1 MKKIYR
7 IQGLDCPN
15 CAREVE
21 EFLNTDERIEKAV
34 IDFMGKKLF
43 VTYRKEEY
51 EKEELEKKI
60 LSVEDGITLE
70 EYQMTASSQTET
82 KKNPFYRTMEF
93 QIIRLV
99 VASVLLAFAYFW
111 EMKAGLKLAF
121 YILAYLIAGIEVI
134 FQMIKGFT
142 KKQIFT
148 EYTLMTVAT
157 IGAMAIQE
165 YPEAILVMILYQIGE
180 LLQDASVDK
189 SRKSIQSTIALRP
202 KIAHRVH
209 EEDIETITPEQLQI
223 DDVIEIKIGEIV
235 PVDGILEQGGG
246 TLDMS
251 SLTGESIPVSV
262 EEGNEVLSGS
272 ILLSGYMR
280 LRVQKTY
287 QDSTVSKILELIEM
301 NGEKKAKAEKFVT
314 RFARIYTPIVFAVA
328 LCLAI
333 IPPLFNQ
340 QWTEYIYKALTFLV
354 VSCPCSIVISIP
366 LAYYI
371 GMGEMAKRGILIK
384 GAHYMDIL
392 NQLKTVVTDKTGTLT
407 KGQFSVIK
415 IVTTSLSEEQV
426 LEYAAYAESISHHPI
441 ALSIVKRYGKPID
454 PQKVTMAAEMAGQGV
469 EVMYDGKRICVGN
482 ASICPG
488 HQAEQE
494 IGTIAYMTIDGQYEG
509 YLLLADEIKEGSQAF
524 IDALHQYRIQSIM
537 LTGDKKT
544 YAAHVAEQLHVD
556 HYYAECMPEDKVKK
570 LEEILADSKNQ
581 KVLFVGDG
589 VNDAPCIIR
598 ADIGVAM
605 GAMGSEAA
613 IEASDMVIM
622 NDDLRKVLSA
632 IRISHV
638 TRNTSLFNLCA
649 ALTAKFVVYILALC
663 NISSMWIALLADVG
677 VTLLLI
683 ANSIYMKT
691 RLKRKTAREIKKAND
706 SNN

>member
-7 IQGLDCPN
+7 IHGLDCPN

-21 EFLNTDERIEKAV
+21 EFLNEDEKIEKV
-34 IDFMGKKLF
+34 IIDFMGKKLF
-43 VTYRKEEY
+43 VTYKTEDVY
-51 EKEELEKKI
+51 SLEELEKKI
-60 LSVEDGITLE
+60 LSVESGIALE
-70 EYQMTASSQTET
+70 EYQKENNAKVEE
-82 KKNPFYRTMEF
+82 KKEPFYQRMEF

-99 VASVLLAFAYFW
+99 IASILLAFAYFW
-111 EMKAGLKLAF
+111 DMKSGLQLAL
-121 YILAYLIAGIEVI
+121 YIVAYVISGIEVI
-134 FQMIKGFT
+134 FQMVKGFI

-148 EYTLMTVAT
+148 EYTLMSVAT

-189 SRKSIQSTIALRP
+189 SRESIQSTLALRP
-202 KIAHRVH
+202 KLAHRV
-209 EEDIETITPEQLQI
+209 EEDEIKTVSPEQLQI
-223 DDVIEIKIGEIV
+223 GDIIEIKIGEII
-235 PVDGILEQGGG
+235 PADGILMQGGG

-280 LRVQKTY
+280 ICVQKTY

-328 LCLAI
+328 LCLAV

-366 LAYYI
+366 LAYFI
-371 GMGEMAKRGILIK
+371 GMGEMAKRGIIIK
-384 GAHYMDIL
+384 GAHYMDTL

-407 KGQFSVIK
+407 KGSFAVTK
-415 IVTTSLSEEQV
+415 VKTTSLSEEKV
-426 LEYAAYAESISHHPI
+426 IEYAAYAESISHHPI
-441 ALSIVKRYGKPID
+441 ALSIIERYGKEID
-454 PQKVTMAAEMAGQGV
+454 PQKITAASEVAGRGV
-469 EVMYDGKRICVGN
+469 EVDYDGKHICVGN
-482 ASICPG
+482 ASICP
-488 HQAEQE
+488 ENRVDYE
-494 IGTIAYMTIDGQYEG
+494 IGTIAYITIDGKYEG
-509 YLLLADEIKEGSQAF
+509 YILLADEIKEGSVAF
-524 IDALHQYRIQSIM
+524 IEALHQKHIQSIM
-537 LTGDKKT
+537 LTGDKKA
-544 YAAHVAEQLHVD
+544 YASYIAKQLHVD
-556 HYYAECMPEDKVKK
+556 EYYAECMPEDKVKK
-570 LEEILADSKNQ
+570 LEEILSDSQ
-581 KVLFVGDG
+581 RGKVLFVGDG
-589 VNDAPCIIR
+589 VNDAPCIMR

-605 GAMGSEAA
+605 GAIGSEAA
-613 IEASDMVIM
+613 IESSDMVIM

-632 IRISHV
+632 IQIARV

-649 ALTAKFVVYILALC
+649 ALSVKFIVYILALC
-663 NISSMWIALLADVG
+663 NISSMWIALIADVG

-683 ANSIYMKT
+683 ANSIFMKT
-691 RLKRKTAREIKKAND
+691 RLKRRALKVKKAEKK
-706 SNN
+706 

>member
-7 IQGLDCPN
+7 IHGLDCPN

-21 EFLNTDERIEKAV
+21 EFLNEDEKIEKAV
-34 IDFMGKKLF
+34 IDFMGKKFF
-43 VTYRKEEY
+43 VTYKTEDAY
-51 EKEELEKKI
+51 SLEELEKKI
-60 LSVEDGITLE
+60 LSVEGGVTLE
-70 EYQMTASSQTET
+70 DYQAENNA
-82 KKNPFYRTMEF
+82 KKEEKKEPFYQKMEF

-99 VASVLLAFAYFW
+99 IASILLAFAYFW
-111 EMKAGLKLAF
+111 DMKSGLQLAL
-121 YILAYLIAGIEVI
+121 YIVAYVISGIEVI

-148 EYTLMTVAT
+148 EYTLMSVAT

-189 SRKSIQSTIALRP
+189 SRESIQSTLALRP
-202 KIAHRVH
+202 KLAHRV
-209 EEDIETITPEQLQI
+209 EEDEIKTVSPEQLQI
-223 DDVIEIKIGEIV
+223 GDIIEIKIGEII
-235 PVDGILEQGGG
+235 PADGILVQGGG

-262 EEGNEVLSGS
+262 EEENEVLSGS

-280 LRVQKTY
+280 IRVQKTY

-328 LCLAI
+328 LCLAV
-333 IPPLFNQ
+333 IPPLFNH

-366 LAYYI
+366 LAYFI
-371 GMGEMAKRGILIK
+371 GMGEMAKRGIIIK
-384 GAHYMDIL
+384 GAHYMDTL
-392 NQLKTVVTDKTGTLT
+392 NQLKIVVTDKTGTLT
-407 KGQFSVIK
+407 KGRFAVIK
-415 IVTTSLSEEQV
+415 VKTISLSEEKV
-426 LEYAAYAESISHHPI
+426 IEYAAYAESISHHPI
-441 ALSIVKRYGKPID
+441 ALSIIERYGKEID
-454 PQKVTMAAEMAGQGV
+454 PQKITSASEIAGHGV
-469 EVMYDGKRICVGN
+469 EVDYDGKHICVGN
-482 ASICPG
+482 ASICPENRVD
-488 HQAEQE
+488 HE
-494 IGTIAYMTIDGQYEG
+494 IGTIAYITIDGKYEG
-509 YLLLADEIKEGSQAF
+509 YILLADEIKEGSVAF
-524 IDALHQYRIQSIM
+524 IEALHQNHIQSVM
-537 LTGDKKT
+537 LTGDKKA
-544 YAAHVAEQLHVD
+544 YASHIAEQLHVD
-556 HYYAECMPEDKVKK
+556 EYYAECMPEDKVKK
-570 LEEILADSKNQ
+570 LEEILSDSQNG

-589 VNDAPCIIR
+589 VNDAPCIMR

-605 GAMGSEAA
+605 GAIGSEAA
-613 IEASDMVIM
+613 IESSDMVIM

-632 IRISHV
+632 IQIARV

-649 ALTAKFVVYILALC
+649 ALSVKLIVYILALC
-663 NISSMWIALLADVG
+663 NISSMWIALIADVG

-683 ANSIYMKT
+683 ANSIFMKT
-691 RLKRKTAREIKKAND
+691 RLKRKAIKVKKRRKK
-706 SNN
+706 

>member
-7 IQGLDCPN
+7 IHGLDCPN

-21 EFLNTDERIEKAV
+21 EFLNENEKIEKAV

-43 VTYRKEEY
+43 ITYKTDDVY
-51 EKEELEKKI
+51 SMEELEKTI
-60 LSVEDGITLE
+60 LSVEGGVTLQ
-70 EYQMTASSQTET
+70 EYQTENST
-82 KKNPFYRTMEF
+82 KKEEKKEPFYQKMEF

-99 VASVLLAFAYFW
+99 IASILLAFAYFW
-111 EMKAGLKLAF
+111 NMKEGLKLAL
-121 YILAYLIAGIEVI
+121 YIIVYLISGVEVI

-148 EYTLMTVAT
+148 EYTLMSVAT

-189 SRKSIQSTIALRP
+189 SRESIQSTLALRP
-202 KIAHRVH
+202 KVAHRV
-209 EEDIETITPEQLQI
+209 EDDEIKVVSPEQLLVG
-223 DDVIEIKIGEIV
+223 DVIEIKIGEIV
-235 PVDGILEQGGG
+235 PADGVLMQGGG

-251 SLTGESIPVSV
+251 SLTGESIPVSI

-272 ILLSGYMR
+272 VLLSGYMR
-280 LRVQKTY
+280 IRVRKTY

-328 LCLAI
+328 LLLAV
-333 IPPLFNQ
+333 IPPLFNH

-366 LAYYI
+366 LAYFI
-371 GMGEMAKRGILIK
+371 GMGEMAKRGIIIK
-384 GAHYMDIL
+384 GAHCMDTL

-407 KGQFSVIK
+407 KGHFAVVK
-415 IVTTSLSEEQV
+415 VKTTSLSEEKMI
-426 LEYAAYAESISHHPI
+426 EYAAYAESISHHPI
-441 ALSIVKRYGKPID
+441 ALSIIERYGKEID
-454 PQKVTMAAEMAGQGV
+454 PQKITAASEVAGRGV
-469 EVMYDGKRICVGN
+469 EVDYDGKHIYVGN
-482 ASICPG
+482 ASICP
-488 HQAEQE
+488 ENRVDSE
-494 IGTIAYMTIDGQYEG
+494 IGTIAYVTINGKYEG
-509 YLLLADEIKEGSQAF
+509 YILLADEIKEGSVAF
-524 IDALHQYRIQSIM
+524 IEALHQNHIQSIM
-537 LTGDKKT
+537 LTGDKQA
-544 YAAHVAEQLHVD
+544 YASHIAEQLHVD
-556 HYYAECMPEDKVKK
+556 EYYAECMPEDKVKK
-570 LEEILADSKNQ
+570 LEQILSDSQNG

-589 VNDAPCIIR
+589 VNDAPCIMR

-605 GAMGSEAA
+605 GAIGSEAA
-613 IEASDMVIM
+613 IESSDMVIM

-632 IRISHV
+632 IQIAHV

-649 ALTAKFVVYILALC
+649 ALSVKLIVYVLALC
-663 NISSMWIALLADVG
+663 NISSMWIALIADVG

-683 ANSIYMKT
+683 ANSIFMKT
-691 RLKRKTAREIKKAND
+691 RLKRKEIKVKKVTKEK
-706 SNN
+706 